1 MSELKGVRKSYE
13 IGKTIGEGSFA
24 VVKAGRHIETGTPV
38 AIKIVS
44 KRDAL
49 FNEESLDREIAT
61 MMQCDHPN
69 CVALYQV
76 FDEPQNTYL
85 ILELITGGTVMDRIV
100 ELDMCSE
107 HLACNVTKQVLN
119 ALQYL
124 HNIGIIHRDLKPENI
139 LYASND
145 PRSPDYNTIKLADFG
160 LAKFMTGSGAMKTI
174 CGTPAYVAPEVL
186 SQEGDAPEGYD
197 CKIDLWSL
205 GVVVYVMLCGFPPFA
220 DENRALLF
228 EQIKRGKYYFLSPY
242 WDSVSDQAKDMVSKM
257 IVVNPEERLDTTQ
270 CLNHPWIMNED
281 TASTTRLHASHRAF
295 LLIRK
300 LRIFESIDAR
310 VLQEI
315 SSKLRSLKVPA
326 GKYVIRAGEV
336 GDSMYFIDN
345 GAVQVLCNGSPI
357 DHLQTGDF
365 FGEIALTVS
374 KERIAD
380 VVSLGCD
387 ATHARQRGIQDG
399 DTAPAELLQLLRTD
413 FEELMVKYPVLKSR
427 LAFIGQARVRRQAN
441 AVARELGLAN
451 ENASKSSEAD
461 PQQTLRSRNEFKQ
474 KWKSLRLIKGEEL
487 EGELGVGT
495 GHLAKKLKKNSKR
508 ATSQGSWLFRS
519 WTNSGEGKNF
529 DIGYFLL
536 SFLCAT
542 ASAALVVYILSDITV
557 YINA

>member
-197 CKIDLWSL
+197 CK
-205 GVVVYVMLCGFPPFA
+205 VA
-220 DENRALLF
+220 ALLF

-257 IVVNPEERLDTTQ
+257 IVVNPEERLDTTQVGFSIIVGASCKVDSQ

-345 GAVQVLCNGSPI
+345 GAVQSHRPPSDGFDQERRKFGILTWSN
-357 DHLQTGDF
+357 QTGDF

-399 DTAPAELLQLLRTD
+399 DTAPAELLQ
-413 FEELMVKYPVLKSR
+413 VKYPVLKSR
-427 LAFIGQARVRRQAN
+427 LAFIGQVHRPTMLLTLGAYVRMLGSSSASSQRSCKGARSGERG
-441 AVARELGLAN
+441 EGM
-451 ENASKSSEAD
+451 
-461 PQQTLRSRNEFKQ
+461 LRSNADHDTF
-474 KWKSLRLIKGEEL
+474 L
-487 EGELGVGT
+487 ECL
-495 GHLAKKLKKNSKR
+495 
-508 ATSQGSWLFRS
+508 
-519 WTNSGEGKNF
+519 
-529 DIGYFLL
+529 
-536 SFLCAT
+536 
-542 ASAALVVYILSDITV
+542 
-557 YINA
+557 